1 MRVVAGPRSQRLA
14 FRVSEEL
21 DAELVRADVSRFP
34 DGEQSVRLQGDPG
47 ERAAVVQSTRTDG
60 DLVTMM
66 LLADAA
72 RRQGASVTAVAPY
85 LGYARQDRVF
95 EPGQPVSLAAVVRA
109 VTAQGCDLVT
119 VDPHTDPSDHGDVTS
134 LSATSVLGEMVEPWG
149 PDLVLAPDEGAKER
163 AAAVAD
169 IVGADHDH
177 LVKTRVS
184 GDEVSIEPHSLSVE
198 DRDAVIVDD
207 VIATGGTMS
216 ETVSILRD
224 QGARSIS
231 AAATHGV
238 LAGGA
243 VSKLLSAGVDRL
255 AVTDTLETSF
265 SEGTVAPAVADGLR
279 RKVTG

>member
-34 DGEQSVRLQGDPG
+34 DGEQSVRLRGDPG
-47 ERAAVVQSTRTDG
+47 DRVAVVQSTRTDR

-66 LLADAA
+66 LLVDAA

-85 LGYARQDRVF
+85 LGYARQDQVF

-109 VTAQGCDLVT
+109 VTAQGPDLVT

-134 LSATSVLGEMVEPWG
+134 LSATPVLGEVVEPWG
-149 PDLVLAPDEGAKER
+149 PDLVLAPDEGAKDR
-163 AAAVAD
+163 AAAVAE

-184 GDEVSIEPHSLSVE
+184 GDEVSVEPHSLSV
-198 DRDAVIVDD
+198 DGRDAVIVDD

-216 ETVSILRD
+216 ETVSILKE
-224 QGARSIS
+224 QGASSIS

-238 LAGGA
+238 LAGSA
-243 VSKLLSAGVDRL
+243 VSRLLSAGVDRL

-265 SEGTVAPAVADGLR
+265 SEATVAPLIADGLR
-279 RKVTG
+279 QKVTG